1 MEDFYLWSICVERRE
16 NGVADV
22 NAGVV
27 DLESPNVL
35 GVRDDE
41 GEKKSWL
48 VGGKAEKAGADLI
61 VLL

>member
-1 MEDFYLWSICVERRE
+1 MEDFYLISICVEQRE

-41 GEKKSWL
+41 GEKKS
-48 VGGKAEKAGADLI
+48 
-61 VLL
+61 

>member
-1 MEDFYLWSICVERRE
+1 MEDFYLISICVEQRE

-48 VGGKAEKAGADLI
+48 VAGKAEKAGADLI